1 MKIVVILFLVLIAAS
16 LGSALYYMIKDR
28 GKGERMA
35 KALTIR
41 VVLSVVLFA
50 MLMLGVYF
58 GLITGKLQ

>member
-1 MKIVVILFLVLIAAS
+1 MKIVVILFLAFIVAS

-28 GKGERMA
+28 GRGERMA

>member
-1 MKIVVILFLVLIAAS
+1 MKIVVILFLVFIVAS

-58 GLITGKLQ
+58 GLITGKL

>member
-1 MKIVVILFLVLIAAS
+1 MKIVVILFLAFIVAS
-16 LGSALYYMIKDR
+16 LGSALYYMVKDR
-28 GKGERMA
+28 GKSERMVR
-35 KALTIR
+35 ALTIR